1 MSGLEKI
8 KERILEEARQ
18 NAEEKIL
25 QAKSEA
31 DSITKKAKDDALKE
45 GKVVEEK
52 SEAEI
57 LNYND
62 RIDSSIDLE
71 RRRKILAAK
80 QEVIQDIIEGAKV
93 SFDKLPDE
101 EYFSMLIKLVKN
113 HIQKKDGEMFLS
125 DRDIKRMPGNFQKEI
140 SEIAEYVGGKLSIS
154 PNPKNIKNGCILV
167 YGGIEEN
174 CTIDALFEE
183 RRNYL
188 SDMVQK
194 MLFD

>member
-93 SFDKLPDE
+93 SFDKLQ
-101 EYFSMLIKLVKN
+101 IGRAHV
-113 HIQKKDGEMFLS
+113 
-125 DRDIKRMPGNFQKEI
+125 
-140 SEIAEYVGGKLSIS
+140 
-154 PNPKNIKNGCILV
+154 
-167 YGGIEEN
+167 
-174 CTIDALFEE
+174 
-183 RRNYL
+183 
-188 SDMVQK
+188 
-194 MLFD
+194 

>member
-101 EYFSMLIKLVKN
+101 EYFSMLIKFVKN

-140 SEIAEYVGGKLSIS
+140 SEIAESVGGKLSIS